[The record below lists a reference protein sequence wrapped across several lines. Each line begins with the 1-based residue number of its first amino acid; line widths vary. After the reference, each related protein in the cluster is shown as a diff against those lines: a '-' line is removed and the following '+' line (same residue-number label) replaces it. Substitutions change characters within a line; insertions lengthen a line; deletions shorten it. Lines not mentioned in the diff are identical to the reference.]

1 MFCWLSSSLHIACV
15 HCAHVISGA
24 GNAVRMTGPHPP
36 ELAVGNNTSTIFAK
50 KGKSYSSYRDSLTD
64 IPGGQQYH
72 APVSSNPQGLDFSP
86 LLT

>member
-1 MFCWLSSSLHIACV
+1 MLM
-15 HCAHVISGA
+15 A
-24 GNAVRMTGPHPP
+24 GLTLDDIVLRLTNHPAG
-36 ELAVGNNTSTIFAK
+36 LAVGNNTSTIFAK

-86 LLT
+86 PLT